1 MYSLTSVNSVQFPL
15 NLALQ
20 LQAQLLRNFLM
31 KLKALDRAQLI
42 SKQRGFTLI
51 EVMVVVV
58 LIGLM
63 ASLVQ
68 FNFSGNKPEDK
79 LKHESARFAAIFE
92 VAADY
97 GMLNNI
103 ELGLI
108 VKKDSYQFLG
118 YDGTRWTEIPEQ
130 DWQANVTVPEDIV
143 LSIELDDLPIEE
155 PMLFDADTFKEKDE
169 DDFTLL
175 SKEEQEEK
183 IIPQVYIL
191 SGGDL
196 TPFSVT
202 FRLNEELTFTDDA
215 QDLAYR
221 VTGIYSIPLTIE
233 GPVLDD

>member
-1 MYSLTSVNSVQFPL
+1 MKKLSALT
-15 NLALQ
+15 
-20 LQAQLLRNFLM
+20 
-31 KLKALDRAQLI
+31 I
-42 SKQRGFTLI
+42 KQHGFTLI
-51 EVMVVVV
+51 EVMVVIV

-68 FNFSGNKPEDK
+68 FNISGNNPADK

-97 GMLNNI
+97 GMLNNV

-108 VKKDSYQFLG
+108 VKKDSYQFVG
-118 YDGTRWTEIPEQ
+118 YDGTQWTEIPDQ
-130 DWQANVTVPEDIV
+130 DWQAHVTMSEEIE
-143 LSIELDDLPIEE
+143 LSLELDDLPIDE
-155 PMLFDADTFKEKDE
+155 PLLFDADTFREKDE
-169 DDFTLL
+169 DDFTLM
-175 SKEEQEEK
+175 SKEERENK

-202 FRLNEELTFTDDA
+202 FRINEDLAFIEGA
-215 QDLAYR
+215 EDLAYR

-233 GPVLDD
+233 GPVLDDR

>member
-1 MYSLTSVNSVQFPL
+1 MR
-15 NLALQ
+15 NLPELA
-20 LQAQLLRNFLM
+20 
-31 KLKALDRAQLI
+31 I
-42 SKQRGFTLI
+42 KQRGFTLI

-68 FNFSGNKPEDK
+68 FNFSGNNPEDK
-79 LKHESARFAAIFE
+79 LNYESARFAAIFE
-92 VAADY
+92 VAAEY

-108 VKKDSYQFLG
+108 VKKDSYQFLA
-118 YDGTRWTEIPEQ
+118 YDGTQWTEIPEQ
-130 DWQANVTVPEDIV
+130 DWQANVTLPEDID
-143 LSIELDDLPIEE
+143 LSLELDDLPIEE
-155 PMLFDADTFKEKDE
+155 PMLFDADTFREKDE

-175 SKEEQEEK
+175 SKEEREKK

-196 TPFSVT
+196 SPFSVT
-202 FRLNEELTFTDDA
+202 FRLTEDLAYIEGA
-215 QDLAYR
+215 EDLAYR
-221 VTGIYSIPLTIE
+221 VTGLYSVPLTIE

>member
-1 MYSLTSVNSVQFPL
+1 MKKLSALT
-15 NLALQ
+15 
-20 LQAQLLRNFLM
+20 
-31 KLKALDRAQLI
+31 I
-42 SKQRGFTLI
+42 KQHGFTLI
-51 EVMVVVV
+51 EVMVVIV

-68 FNFSGNKPEDK
+68 FNFSGNNPADK

-97 GMLNNI
+97 GMLNNV

-108 VKKDSYQFLG
+108 VKKDSYQFVG
-118 YDGTRWTEIPEQ
+118 YDGTQWTEIPDQ
-130 DWQANVTVPEDIV
+130 DWQAHVTMSEEIE
-143 LSIELDDLPIEE
+143 LSLELDDLPIDE
-155 PMLFDADTFKEKDE
+155 PLLFDADTFREKDE
-169 DDFTLL
+169 DDFTLM
-175 SKEEQEEK
+175 SKEERENK

-202 FRLNEELTFTDDA
+202 FRINEDLAFIEGA
-215 QDLAYR
+215 EDLAYR

-233 GPVLDD
+233 GPVLDDR

>member
-1 MYSLTSVNSVQFPL
+1 MKIKHSNSIAYK
-15 NLALQ
+15 N
-20 LQAQLLRNFLM
+20 
-31 KLKALDRAQLI
+31 K
-42 SKQRGFTLI
+42 GFTLI

-68 FNFSGNKPEDK
+68 FNFSGSKPEDK

-92 VAADY
+92 VIAEY

-108 VKKDSYQFLG
+108 VNKDSYEFLG
-118 YDGTRWTEIPEQ
+118 YDGTTWSEIPEQ
-130 DWQANVTVPEDIV
+130 DWDANVTVPEEIE
-143 LSIELDDLPIEE
+143 LSIELDDLPIDE
-155 PMLFDADTFKEKDE
+155 PLLFDTETFKEKDE

-175 SKEEQEEK
+175 SKEEQENK
-183 IIPQVYIL
+183 KIPQVYIL

-202 FRLNEELTFTDDA
+202 FRIAEELAYA
-215 QDLAYR
+215 QDAEDVAYR
-221 VTGIYSIPLTIE
+221 VTGIYSTPLTIE

>member
-1 MYSLTSVNSVQFPL
+1 MSLKSFDSE
-15 NLALQ
+15 
-20 LQAQLLRNFLM
+20 
-31 KLKALDRAQLI
+31 KA
-42 SKQRGFTLI
+42 KHKGFTLI

-58 LIGLM
+58 LIGII

-68 FNFSGNKPEDK
+68 FNFAGKRPEDV
-79 LKHESARFAAIFE
+79 LQQESLRFAAIFE
-92 VAADY
+92 VAAEY

-118 YDGTRWTEIPEQ
+118 YDGTKWAEIPEQ
-130 DWQANVTVPEDIV
+130 DWQANVTLPEEIELV
-143 LSIELDDLPIEE
+143 LELDDLPIEE

-175 SKEEQEEK
+175 SKNAQAKK

-196 TPFSVT
+196 SPFSVT
-202 FRLNEELTFTDDA
+202 FRLTEELAYIEDA
-215 QDLAYR
+215 EDLAYR
-221 VTGIYSIPLTIE
+221 VTGIYSVPLTIE
-233 GPVLDD
+233 GPVLEEY

>member
-1 MYSLTSVNSVQFPL
+1 MKQDKH
-15 NLALQ
+15 NLPAAQQ
-20 LQAQLLRNFLM
+20 LAAQH
-31 KLKALDRAQLI
+31 
-42 SKQRGFTLI
+42 RGFTLI

-68 FNFSGNKPEDK
+68 FNFSGNNPADK

-92 VAADY
+92 VAAEY

-108 VKKDSYQFLG
+108 VKKSSYQFVG
-118 YDGTRWTEIPEQ
+118 YDGTQWTEIPEQ
-130 DWQANVTVPEDIV
+130 DWQTKVTVPKQIE
-143 LSIELDDLPIEE
+143 LSIELDDLPIEQ
-155 PMLFDADTFKEKDE
+155 PLLFNADTFKEKDA

-175 SKEEQEEK
+175 SKEEQQQK

-196 TPFSVT
+196 SPFSVT
-202 FRLNEELTFTDDA
+202 FRVTKA
-215 QDLAYR
+215 LAYR
-221 VTGIYSIPLTIE
+221 VTGIYSVPLTIE
-233 GPVLDD
+233 GPVLDN

>member
-1 MYSLTSVNSVQFPL
+1 
-15 NLALQ
+15 
-20 LQAQLLRNFLM
+20 M
-31 KLKALDRAQLI
+31 KLKVIDRAQLR

-143 LSIELDDLPIEE
+143 LTIELDDLPIEE

-175 SKEEQEEK
+175 SKEEQEAK

-202 FRLNEELTFTDDA
+202 FRLNEELIFTDDV

>member
-1 MYSLTSVNSVQFPL
+1 MKIRSFRQIRLTAKHS
-15 NLALQ
+15 
-20 LQAQLLRNFLM
+20 
-31 KLKALDRAQLI
+31 
-42 SKQRGFTLI
+42 GFTLI
-51 EVMVVVV
+51 EVMIVVV
-58 LIGLM
+58 LIGVM

-68 FNFSGNKPEDK
+68 FTSSGKRSEDI
-79 LKHESARFAAIFE
+79 LQQESLRFAAIFE
-92 VAADY
+92 VAAEY

-118 YDGTRWTEIPEQ
+118 YDGTQWTEIPEQ
-130 DWQANVTVPEDIV
+130 DWQANVTLPEEVV
-143 LSIELDDLPIEE
+143 LTLELDDLPIEE

-175 SKEEQEEK
+175 SKEEQEKK

-196 TPFSVT
+196 SPFSVT
-202 FRLNEELTFTDDA
+202 FRLAEELAYMEDA
-215 QDLAYR
+215 EDLAYR

-233 GPVLDD
+233 GPVLEEL

>member
-1 MYSLTSVNSVQFPL
+1 
-15 NLALQ
+15 
-20 LQAQLLRNFLM
+20 M
-31 KLKALDRAQLI
+31 KKESALI

-143 LSIELDDLPIEE
+143 LSMELDDLPIEE

-169 DDFTLL
+169 DDFTLR

-196 TPFSVT
+196 TPFSLT
-202 FRLNEELTFTDDA
+202 FRLNAKLVFTEDA

>member
-1 MYSLTSVNSVQFPL
+1 MKKLSALT
-15 NLALQ
+15 
-20 LQAQLLRNFLM
+20 
-31 KLKALDRAQLI
+31 I
-42 SKQRGFTLI
+42 KQHGFTLI
-51 EVMVVVV
+51 EVMVVIV

-68 FNFSGNKPEDK
+68 FNISGNNPADK

-97 GMLNNI
+97 GMLNNV

-108 VKKDSYQFLG
+108 VKKDSYQFVG
-118 YDGTRWTEIPEQ
+118 YDGTQWTEIPDQ
-130 DWQANVTVPEDIV
+130 DWQAHVTMSEEIE
-143 LSIELDDLPIEE
+143 LSLELDDLPIDE
-155 PMLFDADTFKEKDE
+155 PLLFDADTFKEKDE
-169 DDFTLL
+169 DDFTLM
-175 SKEEQEEK
+175 SKEEREKK

-202 FRLNEELTFTDDA
+202 FRLNEDLAFIEGA
-215 QDLAYR
+215 EDLAYR

-233 GPVLDD
+233 GPVLDDQ

>member
-1 MYSLTSVNSVQFPL
+1 MKKLSALTI
-15 NLALQ
+15 
-20 LQAQLLRNFLM
+20 
-31 KLKALDRAQLI
+31 KH
-42 SKQRGFTLI
+42 RGFTLI
-51 EVMVVVV
+51 EVMVVIV

-68 FNFSGNKPEDK
+68 FNFSGNNPADK

-103 ELGLI
+103 ELGLV

-118 YDGTRWTEIPEQ
+118 YDGTQWTDIPDQ
-130 DWQANVTVPEDIV
+130 DWLANVTMPEGIE
-143 LSIELDDLPIEE
+143 LSLELDDLPIDE
-155 PMLFDADTFKEKDE
+155 PLLFDADTFKEKDE
-169 DDFTLL
+169 DDFTLM
-175 SKEEQEEK
+175 SREEQEK
-183 IIPQVYIL
+183 KLIPQVYIL

-202 FRLNEELTFTDDA
+202 FRLNEDLAFIEDA
-215 QDLAYR
+215 EDLAYR

-233 GPVLDD
+233 GPLLDD

>member
-1 MYSLTSVNSVQFPL
+1 M
-15 NLALQ
+15 
-20 LQAQLLRNFLM
+20 M
-31 KLKALDRAQLI
+31 LKPF
-42 SKQRGFTLI
+42 KQIRSTHSGFTLI

-58 LIGLM
+58 LIGII

-68 FNFSGNKPEDK
+68 FNFAGKRPEDI
-79 LKHESARFAAIFE
+79 LQQESLRFAAIFE
-92 VAADY
+92 VAAEY

-118 YDGTRWTEIPEQ
+118 YDGTQWTEIPEQ
-130 DWQANVTVPEDIV
+130 DWQANVTLPEEV
-143 LSIELDDLPIEE
+143 ELTLELDDLPIEE

-175 SKEEQEEK
+175 SKEEQEKK

-196 TPFSVT
+196 SPFSVT
-202 FRLNEELTFTDDA
+202 FRLTEELAYIEDA
-215 QDLAYR
+215 EDLAYR

-233 GPVLDD
+233 GPVLEEY

>member
-1 MYSLTSVNSVQFPL
+1 
-15 NLALQ
+15 
-20 LQAQLLRNFLM
+20 M

-202 FRLNEELTFTDDA
+202 FRLNEELTFTNDA
-215 QDLAYR
+215 QDLAFR

>member
-1 MYSLTSVNSVQFPL
+1 
-15 NLALQ
+15 
-20 LQAQLLRNFLM
+20 M
-31 KLKALDRAQLI
+31 KKASALI

-143 LSIELDDLPIEE
+143 LSMELDDLPIEE

-169 DDFTLL
+169 DDFTLR

-196 TPFSVT
+196 TPFSLT
-202 FRLNEELTFTDDA
+202 FRLNAKLVFTEDA